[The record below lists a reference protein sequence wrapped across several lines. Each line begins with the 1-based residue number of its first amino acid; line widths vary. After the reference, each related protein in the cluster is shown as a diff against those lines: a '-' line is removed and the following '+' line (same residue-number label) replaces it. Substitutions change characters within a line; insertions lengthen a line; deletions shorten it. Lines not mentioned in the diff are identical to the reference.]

1 MAIKVNGTT
10 VINDSRA
17 LTNIASVDATT
28 VAALGAAGVGGSV
41 NRTLS
46 IEMSTS
52 GTFTSPLTGTLVITA
67 LGAGG
72 SGAELATGAF
82 QPSSAKYVTGG
93 AAGGYVRK
101 KISVTAGDSFTV
113 TIGAGAVAAV
123 NSTTP
128 SNSADTGVD
137 GTSGGTTTIVKS
149 GAFTLT
155 AGGGGGGRRGQS
167 SSNNGGTA
175 SGGDVNLVGH
185 KSLPS
190 GAIYHGSSGAL
201 YASKG
206 GLPKIA
212 SGSPNSSG
220 AAFTGLGNFQ
230 NPPGLGFNQ
239 TNLVWRVNLTA
250 TGYPFSGAYAA
261 AAIALPYAG
270 VAAYGGSSFIT
281 GGDTY
286 GANGNGGSG
295 LNGGGGGCFMTL
307 GYGNYSGN
315 ARQAGDGGNGLAI
328 FTIFTEL

>member
-52 GTFTSPLTGTLVITA
+52 GTFTAPLSGTIIVTA
-67 LGAGG
+67 IGGGG
-72 SGAELATGAF
+72 SGAELATAAF
-82 QPSSAKYVTGG
+82 QPNSAKYVTGG

-101 KISVTAGDSFTV
+101 KISVTAGDTFSV
-113 TIGAGAVAAV
+113 TIGAGAIAAV
-123 NSTTP
+123 NSASP
-128 SNSADTGVD
+128 SSSSDTGVD

-167 SSNNGGTA
+167 SSNNGGSA

-190 GAIYHGSSGAL
+190 GAIYHGSSGPL

-206 GLPKIA
+206 GLPQIT

-220 AAFTGLGNFQ
+220 AAFTGLGNFTG
-230 NPPGLGFNQ
+230 PAGVGFNH
-239 TNLVWRVNLTA
+239 THLVWKVNLVA
-250 TGYPFSGAYAA
+250 TGYPYSGLFAA
-261 AAIALPYAG
+261 PSIALPYAA
-270 VAAYGGSSFIT
+270 VAAYGGSSFMV
-281 GGDTY
+281 GGDNY
-286 GANGNGGSG
+286 GGNGNGGDA

-307 GYGNYSGN
+307 GFGNYAN
-315 ARQAGDGGNGLAI
+315 KTRQAGNGGDGLAI